1 MWYNGI
7 MNEKQ
12 KMTTRDKAVVSAYT
26 GFLMCGMAEMLKYMS
41 EKLGWQLSEEE
52 LLARHCDWEFNDE
65 LAEKIKPDFLELC
78 GKLPTRE
85 KAVISAWTH
94 GLMCSKEELLEYL
107 SEKLGQMMTEQE
119 LEKWLAYGELR
130 QKYDAAVLPDFL
142 ELCEGDASSKD
153 KASWWR

>member
-7 MNEKQ
+7 MDEKL

-26 GFLMCGMAEMLKYMS
+26 GFLMCDMAEMLKYMS

-52 LLARHCDWEFNDE
+52 LLARHCDYEFNDK

-78 GKLPTRE
+78 SKLATRE

-94 GLMCSKEELLEYL
+94 GLMCTKEELLEYL
-107 SEKLGQMMTEQE
+107 SEKLGRTMSEQE
-119 LEKWLAYGELR
+119 LEKWLSYGELR

-142 ELCEGDASSKD
+142 ELCEGDAESKD